1 MIDFNTTTIQMKFK
15 DHGLLQWG
23 LFLVVVVG
31 MLVGLY
37 YPAIMQQAAL
47 QWDATEIYL
56 PWKYFLNRQVHDGVW
71 PLWNPYMSGGFPQHG
86 DPGTWYEISY
96 LFALDGCYD
105 LQSLLYE
112 QLFHLL
118 VAATGMFAL
127 ARLLKSP
134 KGFDMAIG
142 LGYAL
147 NGFFMGNAQHMGW
160 VIGFAW
166 MPWMIWGIQSLLL
179 NIQNRSSSIGLA
191 VFVGVIGHFQFVG
204 GYLGVSAICLYV
216 LVVVWCL
223 HLFQDK
229 ENRRWL
235 ELINQFKLLC
245 VTLMVFV
252 LLSLPA
258 LLSFW
263 DLQSQITRGG
273 QLKLSDAQFGHWP
286 LQAWYTLFGFQPN
299 STCTAAWG
307 ADISLVNIR
316 WGCVSVIL
324 LFGTMI
330 FRKPFTSKQWIHT
343 VTLILLALS
352 CLLIAS
358 GKQLPFFQYTVYQ
371 WPLLKLFRFPSLY
384 RGLALFLLSTALIY
398 SLRGYSPTTGW
409 ALWVLP
415 LLMILESGWGAMKD
429 RDNTV
434 LVKIPAYEVNQFLRT
449 RKSDIDGQT
458 RNLPKSLTDSVFSD
472 GLPTS
477 TEVDNNRQWNEM
489 VPFMNQ
495 NQGVYL
501 GIWARDGYNPYQ
513 LMSRSMANYSPVS
526 DKTPG
531 IVGLDDHGKV
541 VRGGVRLNGYVK
553 TNGEGL
559 WVEGLTF
566 DDEVRDMVI
575 LQTPSR
581 HWRLKVDGRDMSLNR
596 FGEIGIRM
604 SKQANFSLT
613 YSPYYFNTTVKVI
626 WVLSWLF
633 VLFILIFNGI
643 GYLGWGLVDSGM
655 RGSRRD

>member
-1 MIDFNTTTIQMKFK
+1 MKIK
-15 DHGLLQWG
+15 NNGLLQWG
-23 LFLVVVVG
+23 LFLVVAVG
-31 MLVGLY
+31 VLTGLY

-118 VAATGMFAL
+118 VAAAGMFAL
-127 ARLLKSP
+127 ARLLKAP

-166 MPWMIWGIQSLLL
+166 MPWMVWGIQCLLVS
-179 NIQNRSSSIGLA
+179 IQNDRASMALA
-191 VFVGVIGHFQFVG
+191 VLVGVFGHFQFVG

-216 LVVVWCL
+216 SLGVWCL
-223 HLFQDK
+223 HLCQNK

-235 ELINQFKLLC
+235 GVINQFKYLSVSLL
-245 VTLMVFV
+245 VFV
-252 LLSLPA
+252 CLSMPA

-263 DLQSQITRGG
+263 DLQSQITRAG

-286 LQAWYTLFGFQPN
+286 LQAWYTLFGFQP
-299 STCTAAWG
+299 SSKTIAAWD

-316 WGCVSVIL
+316 WGCVSLIG
-324 LFGTMI
+324 LFGMLI
-330 FRKPFTSKQWIHT
+330 FRKPSTSKQRVPIIM
-343 VTLILLALS
+343 LILLALF

-384 RGLALFLLSTALIY
+384 RGLALFLLSVALIY
-398 SLRGYSPTTGW
+398 GLRGFSSTKGW

-415 LLMILESGWGAMKD
+415 LLMIFESGWGAMKD

-526 DKTPG
+526 EKTPG
-531 IVGLDDHGKV
+531 IVGLDSHGKM
-541 VRGGVRLNGYVK
+541 VRGGVSLNGSIK

-575 LQTPSR
+575 LQTPSP
-581 HWRLKVDGRDMSLNR
+581 HWRLKVDGRDMSWKR

-613 YSPYYFNTTVKVI
+613 YSPNYFNTTVKFI
-626 WVLSWLF
+626 WVLTWLF
-633 VLFILIFNGI
+633 VLILLIFKGI
-643 GYLGWGLVDSGM
+643 RYLVWGLVKSSEQVS
-655 RGSRRD
+655 SRN